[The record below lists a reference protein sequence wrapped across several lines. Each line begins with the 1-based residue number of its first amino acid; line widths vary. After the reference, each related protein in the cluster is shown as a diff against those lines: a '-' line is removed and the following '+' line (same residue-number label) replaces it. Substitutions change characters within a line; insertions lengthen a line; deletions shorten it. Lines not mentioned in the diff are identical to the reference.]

1 MPLVETMTPASKSPY
16 ALQKRIMEEMC
27 ELWSSVYGLE
37 TVVLRYFNVY
47 GPRMDPEGAYALAIG
62 KFIKQRR
69 EGKPMTIWGDG
80 TQTRDFTY
88 ITDVV
93 QANLLAARSPKIGK
107 GEIINTGAGRN
118 ISVNAVAAL
127 IGGPIVNEEE
137 RLEPKDA
144 LADNTK
150 ARELLGWTPTVLIE
164 DGIALLK
171 LEAGLP

>member
-1 MPLVETMTPASKSPY
+1 
-16 ALQKRIMEEMC
+16 
-27 ELWSSVYGLE
+27 
-37 TVVLRYFNVY
+37 
-47 GPRMDPEGAYALAIG
+47 
-62 KFIKQRR
+62 
-69 EGKPMTIWGDG
+69 MTIWGDG

-137 RLEPKDA
+137 RLELKDA